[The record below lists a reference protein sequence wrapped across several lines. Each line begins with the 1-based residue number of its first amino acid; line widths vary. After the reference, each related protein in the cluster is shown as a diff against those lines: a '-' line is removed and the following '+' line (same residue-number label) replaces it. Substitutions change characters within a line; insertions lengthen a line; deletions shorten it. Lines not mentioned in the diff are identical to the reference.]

1 MPVVVVTDSS
11 SCLPPSVAGRYGIRR
26 VPLHLT
32 VDGVDYSDGVDEVP
46 DDIVRVPGVSTSGA
60 NPHEIGEVFEEA
72 VAASDGAGVVA
83 VHISRR
89 LSGTWSAARIAAEK
103 FAGQVRV
110 VDSRSVGLAV
120 GFAAIAAAQ
129 AAETGADRDRVY
141 EAAIRQAATLDSLY
155 CVSTLDN
162 LRASG
167 RISAA
172 GKMLGSALSIK
183 PILHMVDGTMT
194 LRERHRTFSKAIA
207 KMQEGAVESA
217 GGRAVTLGVQ
227 HCEAP
232 ELARE
237 VADDLLE
244 KLKTVTSSLI
254 VEISPVLGCH
264 VGPGAVGVVIGTH
277 LDPIE
282 GIPGD

>member
-1 MPVVVVTDSS
+1 M
-11 SCLPPSVAGRYGIRR
+11 AGRYGIRR

-194 LRERHRTFSKAIA
+194 LRERHRTFSEAIA